1 MSSGQPGAS
10 SSGGAGSGT
19 GNAGRMS
26 KYKNAGL
33 DTQELRR
40 RRTCSSHVFTN
51 PEFSIC
57 NDYFD
62 KSAQLFVIFYD
73 LFFSFI
79 NTLYDCKTTNVF
91 ILKIKSVPKI
101 TIFGLKMMVKNW
113 KWSRKNCFEI
123 PPYRKMVTFFAELVI
138 FLKTLPFYDVKSIRR
153 KFKKYFFYATFHCSF

>member
-19 GNAGRMS
+19 GNAARMS

-57 NDYFD
+57 NCFVD
-62 KSAQLFVIFYD
+62 K
-73 LFFSFI
+73 
-79 NTLYDCKTTNVF
+79 K
-91 ILKIKSVPKI
+91 KI
-101 TIFGLKMMVKNW
+101 TVITVGLL
-113 KWSRKNCFEI
+113 
-123 PPYRKMVTFFAELVI
+123 YRT
-138 FLKTLPFYDVKSIRR
+138 TLD
-153 KFKKYFFYATFHCSF
+153 